1 MVWLSSI
8 YWNTIYMPY
17 IVLHYNIYIYIFIR
31 FCLFAAPGG
40 ILPPGAGG

>member
-1 MVWLSSI
+1 
-8 YWNTIYMPY
+8 MPY
-17 IVLHYNIYIYIFIR
+17 SVTLQYIYIYIFIR

>member
-1 MVWLSSI
+1 
-8 YWNTIYMPY
+8 MPY
-17 IVLHYNIYIYIFIR
+17 SVTLQYIYIFIR